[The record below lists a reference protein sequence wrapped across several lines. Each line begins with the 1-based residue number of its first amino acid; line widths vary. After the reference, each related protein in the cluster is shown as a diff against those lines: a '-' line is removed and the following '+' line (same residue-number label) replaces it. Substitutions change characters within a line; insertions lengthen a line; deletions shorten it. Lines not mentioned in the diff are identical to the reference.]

1 MPNLGPKS
9 SVAFQHVLSLHVA
22 RHHRELNSHSLMLHL
37 QIVLVGMA
45 ALQIKNGASPW
56 DRSRLLPIFF
66 LGSAEVAS
74 GLTGL

>member
-1 MPNLGPKS
+1 MRTQQPL
-9 SVAFQHVLSLHVA
+9 ACA
-22 RHHRELNSHSLMLHL
+22 AL

-45 ALQIKNGASPW
+45 AWQIKNGASPW